1 MKVLTVYDLL
11 VGFKGCGNNYDVE
24 LVYRWVLLYLSGNDE
39 LDRSHLGYCM
49 VYKVIEIN
57 TGNNLTWGKLCV
69 EDKDRQPSVATRI
82 R

>member
-24 LVYRWVLLYLSGNDE
+24 LVYPLGTNTYPGNDE

-49 VYKVIEIN
+49 VYKGHRDQQEI
-57 TGNNLTWGKLCV
+57 
-69 EDKDRQPSVATRI
+69 
-82 R
+82 